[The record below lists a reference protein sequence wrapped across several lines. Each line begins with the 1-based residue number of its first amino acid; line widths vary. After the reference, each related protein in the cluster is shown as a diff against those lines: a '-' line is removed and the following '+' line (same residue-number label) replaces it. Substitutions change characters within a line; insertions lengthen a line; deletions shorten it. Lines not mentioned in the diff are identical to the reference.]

1 MNYSNL
7 LKIAKNA
14 LMRNK
19 FRAFLTMLGIII
31 GVASVIAMLAIG
43 QGSKKSIQDQMSSM
57 GSNLVFIM
65 PGSQQ
70 RGGVM
75 MGNSGSQSLKLEDVV
90 AIQQNCPDIVAV
102 SPEVR
107 SNGQAVFGNQNWPTT
122 MFGANTLYLGI
133 KKLDI
138 ESGRIFTDKEITSLA
153 KVCLIG
159 KTVITNI
166 FPKGTD
172 PIGQTIRFKNIPM
185 TIIGVL
191 SEKGDNSFGQDQDDI
206 LIAPYTT
213 VQRRFLAIDYITGI
227 FTSAIS
233 EDRTTEAIDEL
244 TTVMRR
250 QHKISKPTDD
260 DFRVMSQSEL
270 VKTFTSISDILTAL
284 LGAISGISLLVG
296 GIGIMNIMY
305 VSVTERTREIGLRMS
320 IGGKGQDI
328 LMQFLIEST
337 MLSVSG
343 GVFGIMLGYLISAMV
358 GSLMG
363 WPVVITTQ
371 SVVLAFLVCSAIGIF
386 FGWYPAKKA
395 ASLNPIDALRY
406 E

>member
-1 MNYSNL
+1 MNYINL

-14 LMRNK
+14 LLRNK

-70 RGGVM
+70 RGGIQ
-75 MGNSGSQSLKLEDVV
+75 MGNSSSQSLKLTDVE
-90 AIQQNCPDIVAV
+90 AIRQQCPDITAV

-107 SNGQAVFGNQNWPTT
+107 TSGQSVFGNSNWPTSIYGGNIQY
-122 MFGANTLYLGI
+122 FGI
-133 KKLDI
+133 KKI
-138 ESGRIFTDKEITSLA
+138 EVESGRIFTDQEISGLA

-159 KTVITNI
+159 KTVIKNI
-166 FPKGTD
+166 IPNGTD

-185 TIIGVL
+185 KIIGVL
-191 SEKGDNSFGQDQDDI
+191 GEKGENSFGQDQDDL
-206 LIAPYTT
+206 LIAPFTT

-233 EDRTTEAIDEL
+233 EEKTQDAISEL
-244 TTVMRR
+244 QTVMRK
-250 QHKISKPTDD
+250 QHKITKPTDD

-270 VKTFTSISDILTAL
+270 VKTFTSISDILTTL
-284 LGAISGISLLVG
+284 LGAIAGISLLVG

-320 IGGKGQDI
+320 IGGKGRDI

-337 MLSVSG
+337 MLSVVG
-343 GVFGIMLGYLISAMV
+343 GVIGIMFGYLISAGV
-358 GSLMG
+358 GSVMG
-363 WPVVITTQ
+363 WPVVIMKE
-371 SVVLAFLVCSAIGIF
+371 SVVVAFFVCSAIGIF

-395 ASLNPIDALRY
+395 AGLNPIDALRY

>member
-7 LKIAKNA
+7 IKIAKNA
-14 LMRNK
+14 LLRNK

-75 MGNSGSQSLKLEDVV
+75 MGNSGSQTLKMADVE
-90 AIQQNCPDIVAV
+90 AIRQQCPDVTAV

-107 SNGQAVFGNQNWPTT
+107 SSGQAVFGNENWPTT
-122 MFGANTLYLGI
+122 LFGGNAEYLGI
-133 KKLDI
+133 KKFEV
-138 ESGRIFTDKEITSLA
+138 ESGRIFTDKEINSLA

-159 KTVITNI
+159 KTVIENI

-185 TIIGVL
+185 KIIGVL
-191 SEKGDNSFGQDQDDI
+191 SEKGENSFGQDQDDI

-227 FTSAIS
+227 YTSAVS
-233 EDRTTEAIDEL
+233 EAKTDDAITEM
-244 TTVMRR
+244 TNVMRK
-250 QHKISKPTDD
+250 QHKIAKPEDD

-270 VKTFTSISDILTAL
+270 VKTFTSISDILTTL
-284 LGAISGISLLVG
+284 LGAIAGISLLVG

-343 GVFGIMLGYLISAMV
+343 GVIGILFGYLISAAV
-358 GSLMG
+358 GRVMG
-363 WPVVITTQ
+363 WPVVIMTQ
-371 SVVLAFLVCSAIGIF
+371 SVVLSFLVCSAIGIF

-395 ASLNPIDALRY
+395 SNLNPIDALRY

>member
-31 GVASVIAMLAIG
+31 GVASVIATLAIG

-75 MGNSGSQSLKLEDVV
+75 MGNSGSQTLKLEDVT
-90 AIQQNCPDIVAV
+90 AIQQQCPDITAV

-122 MFGANTLYLGI
+122 MFGANALYIGI
-133 KKLDI
+133 KKLEI

-153 KVCLIG
+153 KVCVIG

-206 LIAPYTT
+206 MIAPYTT

-233 EDRTTEAIDEL
+233 EDRTTEAIDEM
-244 TTVMRR
+244 TTTMRK
-250 QHKISKPTDD
+250 QHKINKPTDD

-270 VKTFTSISDILTAL
+270 VKTFTSISDILTML
-284 LGAISGISLLVG
+284 LGAISVISLLVG

>member
-1 MNYSNL
+1 
-7 LKIAKNA
+7 
-14 LMRNK
+14 
-19 FRAFLTMLGIII
+19 
-31 GVASVIAMLAIG
+31 
-43 QGSKKSIQDQMSSM
+43 
-57 GSNLVFIM
+57 M

-75 MGNSGSQSLKLEDVV
+75 MGNSGSQSLRMEDVI
-90 AIQQNCPDIVAV
+90 AIQLQCPDIVAV

-107 SNGQAVFGNQNWPTT
+107 SAGQAVFGNQNWPTT
-122 MFGANTLYLGI
+122 MYGGNTFYLGI
-133 KKLDI
+133 KKFDV
-138 ESGRIFTDKEITSLA
+138 ESGRLFTDREIASLA
-153 KVCLIG
+153 KVCLVG
-159 KTVITNI
+159 KTIIENI

-185 TIIGVL
+185 KIIGVL
-191 SEKGDNSFGQDQDDI
+191 AEKGENSFGQDQDDM

-213 VQRRFLAIDYITGI
+213 VQRRFLSIDYITGI
-227 FTSAIS
+227 FTSAAS
-233 EDRTTEAIDEL
+233 EEKTDAAIAEL
-244 TTVMRR
+244 TEVMRK
-250 QHKISKPTDD
+250 QHKILKPIDD
-260 DFRVMSQSEL
+260 DFRVMSQAEL
-270 VKTFTSISDILTAL
+270 VKTFSSISDILTAL

-320 IGGKGQDI
+320 IGGKGRDI
-328 LMQFLIEST
+328 LMQFLIESI

-343 GVFGIMLGYLISAMV
+343 GIIGILLGYLISSLV

-363 WPVVITTQ
+363 WPVVITSQ

-386 FGWYPAKKA
+386 FGWYPARKA
-395 ASLNPIDALRY
+395 SSLNPIDALRY

>member
-7 LKIAKNA
+7 MKIAKNA

-43 QGSKKSIQDQMSSM
+43 QGSKKSIQDQMLSM

-75 MGNSGSQSLKLEDVV
+75 MGGSNTQTLKLEDVD
-90 AIQQNCPDIVAV
+90 AIREQCTAISAV

-107 SNGQAVFGNQNWPTT
+107 SSGQVVFGNLNWPTSIY
-122 MFGANTLYLGI
+122 GSNAEYLDI
-133 KKLDI
+133 KKFTI
-138 ESGRIFTDKEITSLA
+138 ESGRIFTDKEIKSLA
-153 KVCLIG
+153 KVCLVGQTIVEKLFG
-159 KTVITNI
+159 KGI
-166 FPKGTD
+166 D
-172 PIGQTIRFKNIPM
+172 PIGQTIRIKNIPIK
-185 TIIGVL
+185 IIGVL
-191 SEKGDNSFGQDQDDI
+191 GDKGENSFGQDQDDL

-213 VQRRFLAIDYITGI
+213 VQRRFLAVDYIQGI
-227 FTSAIS
+227 YTSAIS
-233 EDRTTEAIDEL
+233 ESRTDEAIAQL
-244 TTVMRR
+244 QQVMRK
-250 QHKISKPTDD
+250 QHKIANPEND

-270 VKTFTSISDILTAL
+270 VKTFTSISDILTTL
-284 LGAISGISLLVG
+284 LGAIAGISLLVG

-320 IGGKGQDI
+320 IGGKGRDI

-337 MLSVSG
+337 MLSVAG
-343 GVFGIMLGYLISAMV
+343 GVIGIALGYLISSVV
-358 GSLMG
+358 GSMMG
-363 WPVVITTQ
+363 WPVVVMTQ
-371 SVVLAFLVCSAIGIF
+371 SVVLSFLVCSAIGIF
-386 FGWYPAKKA
+386 FGWYPARKA
-395 ASLNPIDALRY
+395 SNLNPIDALRY

>member
-1 MNYSNL
+1 MNYINL
-7 LKIAKNA
+7 IKIAKNA
-14 LMRNK
+14 LLRNK

-75 MGNSGSQSLKLEDVV
+75 MGNSGSQRLKMTDVE
-90 AIQQNCPDIVAV
+90 AIRLQCSDVVAV

-107 SNGQAVFGNQNWPTT
+107 TSGQAVFGNLNWPTT
-122 MFGANTLYLGI
+122 LYGGNTEYFGI
-133 KKLDI
+133 KKFEV

-159 KTVITNI
+159 KTVIENI
-166 FPKGTD
+166 FPKGAD

-185 TIIGVL
+185 KIIGIL
-191 SEKGDNSFGQDQDDI
+191 GEKGQNSFGQDQDDI

-213 VQRRFLAIDYITGI
+213 VQRRFMAIDFITGI
-227 FTSAIS
+227 YTSAIS
-233 EDRTTEAIDEL
+233 EAKTDEAI
-244 TTVMRR
+244 TQMTNVMRK
-250 QHKISKPTDD
+250 QHKIAKPTDD
-260 DFRVMSQSEL
+260 DFRIMSQSEL
-270 VKTFTSISDILTAL
+270 VKTFTSISDILTTL
-284 LGAISGISLLVG
+284 LGAIAGISLLVG

-320 IGGKGQDI
+320 IGGKGVDI

-343 GVFGIMLGYLISAMV
+343 GVIGILLGYLISSV
-358 GSLMG
+358 IGSLMG
-363 WPVVITTQ
+363 WPVVIMTQ
-371 SVVLAFLVCSAIGIF
+371 SVVLSFIVCTAIGMF

-395 ASLNPIDALRY
+395 SNLNPIDALRF